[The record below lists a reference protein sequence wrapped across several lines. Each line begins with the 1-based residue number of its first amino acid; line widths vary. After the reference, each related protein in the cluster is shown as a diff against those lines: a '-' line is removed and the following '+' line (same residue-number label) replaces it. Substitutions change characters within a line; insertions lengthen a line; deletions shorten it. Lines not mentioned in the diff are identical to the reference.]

1 MSRYQ
6 LATRA
11 AADLLEIV
19 RYTTQ
24 KWGLEQA
31 QRYREELDLALQQL
45 SLTADLGRNRATIAP
60 GLRSFPVAQHIAF
73 YIQKKDKIIILRILH
88 PRMNA
93 DEAFGKAT

>member
-1 MSRYQ
+1 MSRCE

-19 RYTTQ
+19 RYTHQ
-24 KWGLEQA
+24 NWGHAQA
-31 QRYREELDLALQQL
+31 QRYLEELDLALRQL
-45 SLTADLGRNRATIAP
+45 SLAPGRGRNRETITP

-73 YIQKKDKIIILRILH
+73 YIQRKDKIIIVRILH

-93 DEAFGKAT
+93 DEAFEKGG